1 MRITIGTPERQIPHI
16 IHGISANT
24 LFYLINYEK
33 YILNRTYDSNNYT
46 GIDIPHDVDDFSRID
61 NAYTCFG
68 WNEKD
73 IEKAKE
79 TAKKLN
85 LPRKFEKFLDRFYEF
100 KDYYEDNDYDE
111 FYALYLT
118 ILEEEWKTD

>member
-1 MRITIGTPERQIPHI
+1 MRITIGLPERQIPQI

-33 YILNRTYDSNNYT
+33 YFLNRAYNTNNNT
-46 GIDIPHDVDDFSRID
+46 KIDIPYDIDDFSRID

-68 WNEKD
+68 WDEKD

-79 TAKKLN
+79 TAKELN
-85 LPRKFEKFLDRFYEF
+85 LPRKFENFLARFYEF
-100 KDYYEDNDYDE
+100 KDCYEDNDNDE

-118 ILEEEWKTD
+118 ILEKE